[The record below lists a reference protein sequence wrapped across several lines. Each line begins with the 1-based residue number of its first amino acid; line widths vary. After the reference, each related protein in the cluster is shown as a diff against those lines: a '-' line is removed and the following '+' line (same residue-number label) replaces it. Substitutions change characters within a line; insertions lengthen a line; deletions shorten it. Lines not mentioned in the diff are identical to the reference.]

1 MHYTVYACEQFF
13 SKLLCKPSIASAMGS
28 VWLLRGVCIAIVVLS
43 LLAAIAV
50 DLRANIVGHSRAYQL
65 DRLRNWLAVGLVYML
80 FYQARYSATISN
92 TDDMRERMGV
102 STEEYGRILTCGFW
116 SYAAWTMIN
125 GHLLDGIGGRKGLLI
140 GCLGCATSCIFMGLV
155 AGRPAPSLA
164 ALLLLNAINL
174 GFNSLAALSVIRI
187 NVNWYA
193 QAERGVFS
201 GIFGVMISLGY
212 FLALT
217 VGSWACAA
225 ALEPTHRERPAPL
238 APPPERETPARAAR
252 RREADLPPGGA
263 FFLPAAS
270 LVFIAVPLCL
280 FVVRDTPAPDQA
292 PPPRQKPQ
300 KPASISKHEL
310 HHSPPNAA
318 SSTTDTDTELAAV
331 CPSSVEL
338 VEPSVEPTDTES
350 MRPVLGRSGSQ
361 TSAEEASRQGFVT
374 AAFSVLSH
382 GKVRAAMFGLLGV
395 GWAREGFL
403 SWFSS
408 YLEELSAVQQGST
421 QYTLMATAMS
431 LCGIVG
437 SLGGG
442 YVSDAYCGS
451 QRGPVVVAYGA
462 AQLACLAA
470 LHLAEGHAAASLVLV
485 PLLSTFLFGAL
496 TLLMGAASGDF
507 VPPHLAGMAS
517 GLLNAGQYFGS
528 GSGALL
534 IGWVVDSTGSWSAFP
549 ATVSLGPL
557 VLVVSMAWLMWL
569 QRVRQVAP
577 QQYQ

>member
-13 SKLLCKPSIASAMGS
+13 SRLLCKPSIASAMGS
-28 VWLLRGVCIAIVVLS
+28 VWLLRGVCIAVVVLS

-125 GHLLDGIGGRKGLLI
+125 GHLLDGIGGRKGLLV

-225 ALEPTHRERPAPL
+225 ALEPTHRERPAPWL
-238 APPPERETPARAAR
+238 LRPSAKRPPALHDAGRRTCRQEAPSSCRPRRSSSLRCRSASSSYATRPRPTR
-252 RREADLPPGGA
+252 RRRRAR
-263 FFLPAAS
+263 S
-270 LVFIAVPLCL
+270 H
-280 FVVRDTPAPDQA
+280 RSQ
-292 PPPRQKPQ
+292 PR
-300 KPASISKHEL
+300 SR
-310 HHSPPNAA
+310 
-318 SSTTDTDTELAAV
+318 STSCTT
-331 CPSSVEL
+331 
-338 VEPSVEPTDTES
+338 
-350 MRPVLGRSGSQ
+350 RR
-361 TSAEEASRQGFVT
+361 
-374 AAFSVLSH
+374 
-382 GKVRAAMFGLLGV
+382 
-395 GWAREGFL
+395 
-403 SWFSS
+403 
-408 YLEELSAVQQGST
+408 
-421 QYTLMATAMS
+421 
-431 LCGIVG
+431 
-437 SLGGG
+437 
-442 YVSDAYCGS
+442 
-451 QRGPVVVAYGA
+451 
-462 AQLACLAA
+462 
-470 LHLAEGHAAASLVLV
+470 
-485 PLLSTFLFGAL
+485 
-496 TLLMGAASGDF
+496 
-507 VPPHLAGMAS
+507 
-517 GLLNAGQYFGS
+517 
-528 GSGALL
+528 
-534 IGWVVDSTGSWSAFP
+534 
-549 ATVSLGPL
+549 
-557 VLVVSMAWLMWL
+557 
-569 QRVRQVAP
+569 
-577 QQYQ
+577 